1 MSYAIETKKRKWDRL
16 LESFNDRSPSRPS
29 TAAPQNTS
37 STSLIPTFEEELAKK
52 RRLEALSPPSL
63 AKTASNVSLISHYL
77 PSNRAAFLERL
88 ETFRS
93 VTKWHIPSTES
104 INAAEW
110 AKRGWICVDTDT
122 VACGI
127 CGERLYINIDLE
139 DNTDRENED
148 QDSSEADISH
158 LLETDDIDSTAD
170 EVYESIVKKFA
181 EMIITAHAEGCQWK
195 GRGCDISIQRIEGLL
210 NTTSVITNLRNRYD
224 GLISNPQGTPTT
236 QLLSKRGED
245 AEKEIRRFQFDETTR
260 PEVNT
265 LRLAICGWHPKSEDV
280 FECRN
285 CFRSLGLWLY
295 RGDQPTMEKLDAIE
309 SHLEYCPWRSPTAQQ
324 TEIPIPPR
332 HDDEVIPTQPE
343 TQQMAGWQLV
353 CHAMKLDNAKRRRRT
368 LQDDGSSRPV
378 TAVSSGDHPQ
388 SNAEQP
394 AADAVALSPEQREK
408 KMKALLERIKSV
420 KKPFNVSKLLKKK
433 KDAAKT

>member
-52 RRLEALSPPSL
+52 RRLETTTALTL
-63 AKTASNVSLISHYL
+63 NKDASSVSLISNYL

-127 CGERLYINIDLE
+127 CRERVYVNIDLE
-139 DNTDRENED
+139 DDMNKENKVHESPQREISPLVELED
-148 QDSSEADISH
+148 DERYSAAI
-158 LLETDDIDSTAD
+158 

-181 EMIITAHAEGCQWK
+181 EMVMTAHAEGCQWK
-195 GRGCDISIQRIEGLL
+195 RRGCDPSIQRVEGLL
-210 NTTSVITNLRNRYD
+210 NTSNVITGLRNRYD
-224 GLISNPQGTPTT
+224 GLSSNVPKIPET
-236 QLLSKRGED
+236 QLLGKRGED
-245 AEKEIRRFQFDETTR
+245 AEKEICRFQFEENTR
-260 PEVNT
+260 PDVNA
-265 LRLAICGWHPKSEDV
+265 LRLAICGWQTRSEDV

-295 RGDQPTMEKLDAIE
+295 RGDQPAMEKLDAIE
-309 SHLEYCPWRSPTAQQ
+309 SHLEYCPWRSSAAQH
-324 TEIPIPPR
+324 TEIAGAM
-332 HDDEVIPTQPE
+332 PE
-343 TQQMAGWQLV
+343 QDGSQAGMQQVAGWQLV
-353 CHAMKLDNAKRRRRT
+353 CQAMKLDNAKKRRKT
-368 LQDDGSSRPV
+368 LQDTASRPASANPAGASI
-378 TAVSSGDHPQ
+378 TDDGGD
-388 SNAEQP
+388 
-394 AADAVALSPEQREK
+394 VATPEQREK

-420 KKPFNVSKLLKKK
+420 KKPFNVKGLLKKK
-433 KDAAKT
+433 TEVKTG

>member
-16 LESFNDRSPSRPS
+16 LESFNDRSTSRPS
-29 TAAPQNTS
+29 TATPQNTS

-52 RRLEALSPPSL
+52 RRLEALSPPSI
-63 AKTASNVSLISHYL
+63 AKTASKVSLISHYL

-127 CGERLYINIDLE
+127 CGKRLYINIDLE
-139 DNTDRENED
+139 DNTDKENED
-148 QDSSEADISH
+148 QDSSETDVSH
-158 LLETDDIDSTAD
+158 LLETDDIDSTAG
-170 EVYESIVKKFA
+170 EVYEGIVKKFA
-181 EMIITAHAEGCQWK
+181 EMIVTAHAEGCQWR
-195 GRGCDISIQRIEGLL
+195 GRGCDVSIQRIEGLL
-210 NTTSVITNLRNRYD
+210 NTASVVTNLRNRYD
-224 GLISNPQGTPTT
+224 GLSSNPQGVPVT

-245 AEKEIRRFQFDETTR
+245 AEKEIRRFQFDEATR

-324 TEIPIPPR
+324 TEILLPQR
-332 HDDEVIPTQPE
+332 QDDVAITHPQ

-353 CHAMKLDNAKRRRRT
+353 CHAMKLDNAKRRRKT
-368 LQDDGSSRPV
+368 LDDNGSSRPA
-378 TAVSSGDHPQ
+378 TAVSGDQQ
-388 SNAEQP
+388 SNSEQA
-394 AADAVALSPEQREK
+394 AADVALSPEQRDK

-433 KDAAKT
+433 KEAKP